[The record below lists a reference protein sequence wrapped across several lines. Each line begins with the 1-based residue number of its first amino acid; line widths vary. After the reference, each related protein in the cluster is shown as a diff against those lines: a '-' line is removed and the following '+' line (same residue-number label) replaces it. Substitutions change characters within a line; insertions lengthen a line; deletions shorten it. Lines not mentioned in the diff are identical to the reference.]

1 MVFKTF
7 RPFFPTIEKTAS
19 FYAPYQYKDYVLM
32 MLFVKYLS
40 DKGNDED
47 SLFTIPSGCR
57 FSDFVALKGH
67 DGIGE
72 AINKKLEAIKAE
84 NSIFLSK
91 LALPNFNDPAKFGK
105 AKDMT
110 DTLSKLIA
118 VFETDALD
126 FSKNR
131 SADDDILG
139 DAYEYLMKNFAAQS
153 GKSKGQFYTP
163 AEVSRTMA
171 KMLHLNEFTSPS
183 TTIYDPTCGSGSLLL
198 RAISETPNGATPF
211 GQEKDNATASLAI
224 LNMLLHGVDTAT
236 IEQADTINSPQ
247 FLAGGTLETFDIC
260 IANPPFSTKD
270 WLGDVGEDD
279 KYHRW
284 NKDMCPPAKCGDY
297 AFLLH
302 LIASMKPG
310 TGRGACILPHGVLFR
325 GNAEYAIRRHIVD
338 SGYIEGIVGLPA
350 NIFFGTGIPACI
362 LIINKKGAA
371 NREGIFFID
380 AKDGFIKDGAKNRL
394 REQDIKRIV
403 DTWENRQDVLH
414 YARFVK
420 MEEIIEKNDYNL
432 NIPRYIT
439 ARDTEIQQ
447 DIDAHLHGGLPKHDI
462 DQMEVYWKAC
472 PSLRDALFMPLSGR
486 EGYFS
491 LKPKKEDVAS
501 FIATENS
508 FVHQQ
513 SYFEQSI
520 TDWSNEVRPS
530 MLNLGIDIN
539 PKEMIEK
546 WAQTLQDA
554 MQKDKSLVDAYDAYQ
569 QLMTYWN
576 DTLQDDCYMIS
587 RDGWKLT
594 LLKGDKKNSTYED
607 MSCDL
612 LPVNIVL
619 QEFFSAEI
627 DTIST
632 LLATSETYVSQLLEL
647 LDKAK
652 EEIGEEDEEELK
664 RIIDE
669 VKKTPE
675 YKAIDKKKKEV
686 DKEIKEKKQA
696 LMLLVEGKYA
706 TFTEEEIKLLV
717 VDKKWVATVSSMI
730 HSEMQQ
736 VTQQLT
742 SEVIA
747 IAERYE
753 QTLADM
759 DKDLKDYE
767 SMVAGHLK
775 EMGFDF

>member
-1 MVFKTF
+1 M
-7 RPFFPTIEKTAS
+7 
-19 FYAPYQYKDYVLM
+19 
-32 MLFVKYLS
+32 
-40 DKGNDED
+40 
-47 SLFTIPSGCR
+47 
-57 FSDFVALKGH
+57 
-67 DGIGE
+67 
-72 AINKKLEAIKAE
+72 
-84 NSIFLSK
+84 
-91 LALPNFNDPAKFGK
+91 
-105 AKDMT
+105 
-110 DTLSKLIA
+110 
-118 VFETDALD
+118 
-126 FSKNR
+126 
-131 SADDDILG
+131 
-139 DAYEYLMKNFAAQS
+139 
-153 GKSKGQFYTP
+153 
-163 AEVSRTMA
+163 
-171 KMLHLNEFTSPS
+171 
-183 TTIYDPTCGSGSLLL
+183 
-198 RAISETPNGATPF
+198 
-211 GQEKDNATASLAI
+211 
-224 LNMLLHGVDTAT
+224 
-236 IEQADTINSPQ
+236 
-247 FLAGGTLETFDIC
+247 
-260 IANPPFSTKD
+260 
-270 WLGDVGEDD
+270 
-279 KYHRW
+279 
-284 NKDMCPPAKCGDY
+284 
-297 AFLLH
+297 
-302 LIASMKPG
+302 
-310 TGRGACILPHGVLFR
+310 PH
-325 GNAEYAIRRHIVD
+325 I
-338 SGYIEGIVGLPA
+338 
-350 NIFFGTGIPACI
+350 
-362 LIINKKGAA
+362 
-371 NREGIFFID
+371 
-380 AKDGFIKDGAKNRL
+380 
-394 REQDIKRIV
+394 
-403 DTWENRQDVLH
+403 
-414 YARFVK
+414 
-420 MEEIIEKNDYNL
+420 
-432 NIPRYIT
+432 
-439 ARDTEIQQ
+439 
-447 DIDAHLHGGLPKHDI
+447 PKHDI

>member
-1 MVFKTF
+1 
-7 RPFFPTIEKTAS
+7 
-19 FYAPYQYKDYVLM
+19 
-32 MLFVKYLS
+32 
-40 DKGNDED
+40 
-47 SLFTIPSGCR
+47 
-57 FSDFVALKGH
+57 
-67 DGIGE
+67 
-72 AINKKLEAIKAE
+72 
-84 NSIFLSK
+84 
-91 LALPNFNDPAKFGK
+91 
-105 AKDMT
+105 
-110 DTLSKLIA
+110 
-118 VFETDALD
+118 
-126 FSKNR
+126 
-131 SADDDILG
+131 
-139 DAYEYLMKNFAAQS
+139 
-153 GKSKGQFYTP
+153 
-163 AEVSRTMA
+163 
-171 KMLHLNEFTSPS
+171 
-183 TTIYDPTCGSGSLLL
+183 
-198 RAISETPNGATPF
+198 
-211 GQEKDNATASLAI
+211 
-224 LNMLLHGVDTAT
+224 
-236 IEQADTINSPQ
+236 
-247 FLAGGTLETFDIC
+247 
-260 IANPPFSTKD
+260 
-270 WLGDVGEDD
+270 
-279 KYHRW
+279 
-284 NKDMCPPAKCGDY
+284 MCPPAKCGDY

-380 AKDGFIKDGAKNRL
+380 AKDGFVKDGAKNRL

-501 FIATENS
+501 FIAKENS

-632 LLATSETYVSQLLEL
+632 LLATSETYVSQLQEL

-696 LMLLVEGKYA
+696 LTLLIETKYA
-706 TFTEEEIKLLV
+706 TLAEDETKILV
-717 VDKKWVATVSSMI
+717 VDKKWLATIFSMV
-730 HSEMQQ
+730 HREMQEI
-736 VTQQLT
+736 TYQLT
-742 SEVIA
+742 SKIIVIV
-747 IAERYE
+747 ERYE
-753 QTLADM
+753 QTLTDM
-759 DKDLKDYE
+759 VKEVGEYE
-767 SMVAGHLK
+767 TKLIEHLQK
-775 EMGFDF
+775 MGFEF

>member
-1 MVFKTF
+1 MKVF
-7 RPFFPTIEKTAS
+7 
-19 FYAPYQYKDYVLM
+19 
-32 MLFVKYLS
+32 
-40 DKGNDED
+40 
-47 SLFTIPSGCR
+47 SL
-57 FSDFVALKGH
+57 
-67 DGIGE
+67 
-72 AINKKLEAIKAE
+72 
-84 NSIFLSK
+84 
-91 LALPNFNDPAKFGK
+91 
-105 AKDMT
+105 
-110 DTLSKLIA
+110 
-118 VFETDALD
+118 
-126 FSKNR
+126 
-131 SADDDILG
+131 
-139 DAYEYLMKNFAAQS
+139 
-153 GKSKGQFYTP
+153 
-163 AEVSRTMA
+163 
-171 KMLHLNEFTSPS
+171 
-183 TTIYDPTCGSGSLLL
+183 
-198 RAISETPNGATPF
+198 
-211 GQEKDNATASLAI
+211 
-224 LNMLLHGVDTAT
+224 
-236 IEQADTINSPQ
+236 
-247 FLAGGTLETFDIC
+247 
-260 IANPPFSTKD
+260 
-270 WLGDVGEDD
+270 
-279 KYHRW
+279 
-284 NKDMCPPAKCGDY
+284 
-297 AFLLH
+297 
-302 LIASMKPG
+302 
-310 TGRGACILPHGVLFR
+310 
-325 GNAEYAIRRHIVD
+325 
-338 SGYIEGIVGLPA
+338 
-350 NIFFGTGIPACI
+350 
-362 LIINKKGAA
+362 
-371 NREGIFFID
+371 ID
-380 AKDGFIKDGAKNRL
+380 AKDGFVKDGAKNRL

-501 FIATENS
+501 FIAKENS

-632 LLATSETYVSQLLEL
+632 LLATSETYVSQLQEL

-696 LMLLVEGKYA
+696 LTLLIETKYA
-706 TFTEEEIKLLV
+706 TLAEDETKILV
-717 VDKKWVATVSSMI
+717 VDKKWLATIFSMV
-730 HSEMQQ
+730 HREMQEI
-736 VTQQLT
+736 TYQLT
-742 SEVIA
+742 SKIIVIV
-747 IAERYE
+747 ERYE
-753 QTLADM
+753 QTLTDM
-759 DKDLKDYE
+759 VKEVGEYE
-767 SMVAGHLK
+767 TKVIEHLQK
-775 EMGFDF
+775 MGFEF

>member
-1 MVFKTF
+1 M
-7 RPFFPTIEKTAS
+7 
-19 FYAPYQYKDYVLM
+19 
-32 MLFVKYLS
+32 
-40 DKGNDED
+40 
-47 SLFTIPSGCR
+47 
-57 FSDFVALKGH
+57 
-67 DGIGE
+67 
-72 AINKKLEAIKAE
+72 
-84 NSIFLSK
+84 
-91 LALPNFNDPAKFGK
+91 
-105 AKDMT
+105 
-110 DTLSKLIA
+110 
-118 VFETDALD
+118 
-126 FSKNR
+126 
-131 SADDDILG
+131 
-139 DAYEYLMKNFAAQS
+139 
-153 GKSKGQFYTP
+153 
-163 AEVSRTMA
+163 
-171 KMLHLNEFTSPS
+171 
-183 TTIYDPTCGSGSLLL
+183 
-198 RAISETPNGATPF
+198 
-211 GQEKDNATASLAI
+211 
-224 LNMLLHGVDTAT
+224 
-236 IEQADTINSPQ
+236 
-247 FLAGGTLETFDIC
+247 
-260 IANPPFSTKD
+260 
-270 WLGDVGEDD
+270 
-279 KYHRW
+279 
-284 NKDMCPPAKCGDY
+284 
-297 AFLLH
+297 
-302 LIASMKPG
+302 
-310 TGRGACILPHGVLFR
+310 
-325 GNAEYAIRRHIVD
+325 
-338 SGYIEGIVGLPA
+338 
-350 NIFFGTGIPACI
+350 
-362 LIINKKGAA
+362 
-371 NREGIFFID
+371 
-380 AKDGFIKDGAKNRL
+380 
-394 REQDIKRIV
+394 
-403 DTWENRQDVLH
+403 LH

-420 MEEIIEKNDYNL
+420 MGEIIEKNDYNL

-612 LPVNIVL
+612 LPLNIVL

-664 RIIDE
+664 RIIDK
-669 VKKTPE
+669 VKKTSE

-686 DKEIKEKKQA
+686 DKEIKEKKQV
-696 LMLLVEGKYA
+696 LTLLVENKYA
-706 TFTEEEIKLLV
+706 TFTEKEIKQLV
-717 VDKKWVATVSSMI
+717 VDKKWLATISYVLHI
-730 HSEMQQ
+730 EMQQ
-736 VTQQLT
+736 ITQQLT
-742 SEVIA
+742 SELIVVV
-747 IAERYE
+747 ERYE
-753 QTLADM
+753 QTLSDV
-759 DKDLKDYE
+759 DEELRDYE
-767 SMVAGHLK
+767 NKVVEHLK
-775 EMGFDF
+775 KMGFEF